1 MLLALLLQCLLSE
14 RIPMRKN
21 VILITGTPCVGKT
34 TVAKVIA
41 DRLNAEYVNLTE
53 LALNHSLLLGRDE
66 KRDTWIVDEDRMRY
80 RIRRIIEKSDKE
92 SVVVDGHYAVRVV
105 PKSLVTKVIVLRRNP
120 VELRK
125 LMEERGYR
133 DNKLWENLASE
144 ILDVCLVETL
154 KTHGAEKVCEVD
166 ATGKNVEEVAA
177 EIMEVLEA
185 QEKCRVGLV
194 DWLGELERRGIL
206 EEYLRI

>member
-1 MLLALLLQCLLSE
+1 MS
-14 RIPMRKN
+14 KN

-34 TVAKVIA
+34 TVAKMVA

-53 LALNHSLLLGRDE
+53 LALNKGLILCRDE
-66 KRDTWIVDEDRMRY
+66 QRDTWIVDENKMRS

-105 PKSLVTKVIVLRRNP
+105 PKGLVTKIIVLRRNP

-125 LMEERGYR
+125 LMEERGYKG
-133 DNKLWENLASE
+133 NKLWENLASE
-144 ILDVCLVETL
+144 ILDVCLGEAL
-154 KTHGAEKVCEVD
+154 NAHGTGKVCEVD
-166 ATGKNVEEVAA
+166 ATGKSAEEVAV
-177 EIMEVLEA
+177 EVMEVLSV
-185 QEKCRVGLV
+185 QEKCRIGLV
-194 DWLGELERRGIL
+194 DWLGELERKGIL